1 MKSSADVRKK
11 ILIADDV
18 PASRELI
25 GTILDEAGYNVIE
38 ASNGSEAL
46 NKARELTPDLILLD
60 LHMPLMDGY
69 GVVGALRADPRFSMT
84 PVVALT
90 ASAMQGDR
98 ERALSAGFTAYIAKP
113 IRVADLRAE
122 VARLVR

>member
-38 ASNGSEAL
+38 ASNGTEAL

-69 GVVGALRADPRFSMT
+69 GVVSALRADPRFSMT